1 MKYLRRM
8 MWSLALVAAVIFSNA
23 FVQTIQAS
31 EVLSYTQTASLTKDN
46 QAVTSGTTVLTNE
59 KLSATINVA
68 FPDTQAIQAGDT
80 LTLALPKELTS
91 IQLSNLMWWK
101 KVKQMV
107 RQSGK
112 LLSIQQ
118 TRP

>member
-8 MWSLALVAAVIFSNA
+8 MWSLALVATVLFSNA

-46 QAVTSGTTVLTNE
+46 QVVTSGTTVLSNE

-68 FPDTQAIQAGDT
+68 FPDTQSIQAGDT
-80 LTLALPKELTS
+80 LTLSLPKELTFYTA
-91 IQLSNLMWWK
+91 LEFD
-101 KVKQMV
+101 VV
-107 RQSGK
+107 E
-112 LLSIQQ
+112 
-118 TRP
+118 

>member
-46 QAVTSGTTVLTNE
+46 QAVTSGTTVLSNE
-59 KLSATINVA
+59 KRRHA
-68 FPDTQAIQAGDT
+68 FSPEEAQAYKEERPERKSSR
-80 LTLALPKELTS
+80 PKS
-91 IQLSNLMWWK
+91 
-101 KVKQMV
+101 
-107 RQSGK
+107 R
-112 LLSIQQ
+112 
-118 TRP
+118 TRR